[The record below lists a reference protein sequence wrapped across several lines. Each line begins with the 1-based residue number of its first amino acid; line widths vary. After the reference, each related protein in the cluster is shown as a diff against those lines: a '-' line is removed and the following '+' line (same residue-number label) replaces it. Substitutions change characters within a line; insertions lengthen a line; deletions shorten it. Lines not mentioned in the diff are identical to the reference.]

1 MGFIVLILYIDDILL
16 ASSDKNILLE
26 IKKFLSSY
34 FDVKDLK

>member
-1 MGFIVLILYIDDILL
+1 MRFIVLILYIDDIRL

-26 IKKFLSSY
+26 IKSFSSSY